1 MTPYNYT
8 RRVEKI
14 WLILRHVLLVL
25 KQLYNGNRQ
34 LPVSALL
41 IVYLEKE
48 SNIEVISAQFSE
60 KSLNFIRGTKLN
72 YFNSWGF
79 FTLKISMILYIVN
92 FFPVCFV
99 YWPSSNMIKHGST
112 KNCHASFLHIKI
124 KSDRLALQSVGNH
137 FSISN
142 IWNGDNS
149 FESQRSYVP

>member
-1 MTPYNYT
+1 MHGKEMTPYNYT

-72 YFNSWGF
+72 YFNSWVF

-99 YWPSSNMIKHGST
+99 Y
-112 KNCHASFLHIKI
+112 
-124 KSDRLALQSVGNH
+124 
-137 FSISN
+137 
-142 IWNGDNS
+142 
-149 FESQRSYVP
+149 